1 VAVSVWFVIPAWRR
15 PALSA
20 VCFEQLASVIG
31 TLRAAGVESEA
42 VVIADD
48 ENLDVARSMDF
59 QTLERDN
66 SGLGRKFN
74 DGQEYAGRQG
84 AEWIVPIGSDSFVDP
99 AYFLPLPK
107 VEVTRTS
114 GMYAMVTAR
123 RMAELKVGW
132 IGAGPR
138 MYHRSV
144 LEPTG
149 FRPAPDH
156 IMRTIDSHSVR
167 GITRSL
173 GHAIDW
179 EWRDLHPLQ
188 YIGFRYP
195 PYITGYGSLVRTWGV
210 RERANPWD
218 RLAAVYP
225 PDLVKRVRTLM
236 EAL

>member
-1 VAVSVWFVIPAWRR
+1 MSVWFVIPAWRR
-15 PALSA
+15 VELSA
-20 VCFEQLASVIG
+20 VCFEQFAGVIG
-31 TLRAAGVESEA
+31 TLRAAGVEAEA

-48 ENLDVARSMDF
+48 ENLDVARALGF
-59 QTLERDN
+59 ATLERDN

-74 DGQEYAGRQG
+74 DGQEYAGNHG
-84 AEWIVPIGSDSFVDP
+84 ADWIVPIGSDSFVDP
-99 AYFLPLPK
+99 AYFLPLPP

-138 MYHRSV
+138 MYHRSR

-149 FRPAPDH
+149 FRPAPDKL
-156 IMRTIDSHSVR
+156 MRTIDSHTVR
-167 GITRSL
+167 
-173 GHAIDW
+173 AIVKSTGPLTW

-210 RERANPWD
+210 RERVNPWD